1 MQLLAEWK
9 DIPEDFKYK
18 LFPTIQKEYELSYA
32 WKMRKEDLF
41 ANDDGI
47 FPVPLQIEKTFNG
60 NEHEAF
66 DDGWKNM
73 IVFWDNLQFLKTLN
87 ENKDPIIKDKVKWKV
102 KLIYIDPPFAT
113 TDEFQNKE
121 WAKAYNDK
129 KKGAEFIEF
138 LRRRLLLAKELLSD
152 DGFIYVHLDQKTGH
166 YMKIILDEIF
176 WKQYFRNEIIWHYT
190 GNSVPV
196 KSFPKKHDVI
206 FLYSKSET
214 PKFNFKD
221 ILEPYSELTVKRYN
235 HTDENGKKYKISAL
249 SWWKQEIVYAKD
261 WKYPDDV
268 WDIPVPRSKDE
279 ITGYPTQ
286 KPETLLKRI
295 LLASS
300 NKGDLIFD
308 FFWWSWTT
316 MSVAERLWRKWISCD
331 LWKLAYF
338 TEQKRILTIQD
349 AKNLEKDWIYWKKA
363 KSFMTCSLGMY
374 DLKTALELEWSKYQ
388 EFVWTLFEISIK
400 TNIVWGFEFDGKKWS
415 SPVKIWDYN
424 KHKNAN
430 VDEAY
435 IESIHQSI
443 RGKVTRIYIVAPAN
457 NIGFIS
463 DYYELEGIKYYFLKI
478 PYQVIK
484 ELHKK
489 SFHKIRQ
496 PQSKKNVNDLDEA
509 IGFHFIKK
517 PEVKSEV
524 LSSENEINIVI
535 KEFRSQYY
543 KDEEWQKLENFE
555 TLSAVFID
563 RNFNWTQFIM
573 TDVIF
578 ADELL
583 SRKWGKK
590 KKIEE
595 EEEEEN
601 EEDEI
606 SNDKIREELKE
617 ISSEGL
623 RINLLKENVWTKIMI
638 IYTDIYGNDFSEIL
652 TVK

>member
-41 ANDDGI
+41 ANDDGV

-60 NEHEAF
+60 DEYKAF
-66 DDGWKNM
+66 DDWWKNM

-113 TDEFQNKE
+113 ADEFKNKE

-129 KKGAEFIEF
+129 KKGAEFVEF
-138 LRRRLLLAKELLSD
+138 IRRRLILAREILAD
-152 DGFIYVHLDQKTGH
+152 DGSLYIHLDQKMSH
-166 YMKIILDEIF
+166 YLKVVLDEVF
-176 WKQYFRNEIIWHYT
+176 GKQSFVNEIIICYSWPTNQKNNFPRKHDNIFYYKKSSLTTFNTETTRIDYKKSNLST
-190 GNSVPV
+190 GNTSLAWRADDEYL
-196 KSFPKKHDVI
+196 KALDKK
-206 FLYSKSET
+206 
-214 PKFNFKD
+214 
-221 ILEPYSELTVKRYN
+221 
-235 HTDENGKKYKISAL
+235 
-249 SWWKQEIVYAKD
+249 WKQIEDYWLDIRTGSHIPKEIRESASN
-261 WKYPDDV
+261 YPTM
-268 WDIPVPRSKDE
+268 KDE
-279 ITGYPTQ
+279 
-286 KPETLLKRI
+286 KLLERI
-295 LLASS
+295 IKASS
-300 NKGDLIFD
+300 NEGDIIFD
-308 FFWWSWTT
+308 FFGGSGTT
-316 MSVAERLWRKWISCD
+316 MAVAEKLWRKWISCD

-349 AKNLEKDWIYWKKA
+349 GKNMTDWVKKYWKKA
-363 KSFMTCSLGMY
+363 RSFMTCSLGMY
-374 DLKTALELEWSKYQ
+374 DLKTALDLEWNKYK
-388 EFVWTLFEISIK
+388 EFVWTLFEIDIKNNSI
-400 TNIVWGFEFDGKKWS
+400 WGFDFDWKKWS
-415 SPVKIWDYN
+415 APVKIWDYN

-430 VDEAY
+430 VDETY

-478 PYQVIK
+478 PYQVIN

-543 KDEEWQKLENFE
+543 KDEEGQKLENFE

-563 RNFNWTQFIM
+563 RNFNWVQFIM

-583 SRKWGKK
+583 PKKWVKK
-590 KKIEE
+590 EIEE
-595 EEEEEN
+595 DDTS
-601 EEDEI
+601 EEDEEVI
-606 SNDKIREELKE
+606 SNEKIREELKE
-617 ISSEGL
+617 IT
-623 RINLLKENVWTKIMI
+623 NVWLKIILPKKNMGEKIMV